1 MDHRIQEWVKE
12 LPCNVGAKRNISALI
27 FQDEDMDWVFKQF
40 LPAVREWHECNF
52 GNDGTLLSL
61 LTRPISKSDTT
72 EVFSAV
78 VHGRHLS
85 RMEWVS
91 LDLVYAALNVL
102 DKHRQDECSYWET
115 LKDKFAL
122 SSRSDLWFRVGIAP
136 HKMRLM
142 GDDLEASAPGAGKR
156 ADFLLLAFKSGE
168 QHPYVL
174 GFAYHTTNA
183 VPETS
188 SGDKN
193 QAHPETRVLWYMH
206 VQLPGLMEEAATS
219 FAKSLGLPEPRQPR
233 DKKEVAK
240 ILDENTWVDTVLKPL
255 DATMDDETCH
265 ATTAAATMSD
275 SEDDDAET
283 CAGGEENS
291 NNLDNSDNDSDK
303 PDWEE

>member
-1 MDHRIQEWVKE
+1 MCIRD
-12 LPCNVGAKRNISALI
+12 S
-27 FQDEDMDWVFKQF
+27 FKQF

-78 VHGRHLS
+78 VHGRPLS

-142 GDDLEASAPGAGKR
+142 GDNLEATAPGAGKR
-156 ADFLLLAFKSGE
+156 ADFLLLAVKRGE
-168 QHPYVL
+168 EHPYVL

-219 FAKSLGLPEPRQPR
+219 LAESLGLPEPRQ
-233 DKKEVAK
+233 KTEIAK
-240 ILDENTWVDTVLKPL
+240 ILDANTWVDTVLKPPDEAMHDETS
-255 DATMDDETCH
+255 DATR
-265 ATTAAATMSD
+265 AAATMSD
-275 SEDDDAET
+275 AEDEDAET
-283 CAGGEENS
+283 CADGEENS
-291 NNLDNSDNDSDK
+291 NNPDDSDTESDSPNRFR
-303 PDWEE
+303 PDWTGSS